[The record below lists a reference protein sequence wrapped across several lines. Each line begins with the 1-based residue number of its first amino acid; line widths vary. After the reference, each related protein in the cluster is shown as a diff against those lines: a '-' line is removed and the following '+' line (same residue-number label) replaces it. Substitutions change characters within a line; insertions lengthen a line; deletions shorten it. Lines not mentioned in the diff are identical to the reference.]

1 MNENHWIQ
9 LLDYMEKH
17 PQFARGQFSGP
28 SGKTT
33 QRKMWELLSKR
44 FNSLGY
50 GNKSVEKWQKVHKK

>member
-28 SGKTT
+28 SGKIT
-33 QRKMWELLSKR
+33 QRKMWEELSKR
-44 FNSLGY
+44 LNSLGY